1 MARVKREQLNMRLQ
15 KSDEQNLQELQTST
29 GKNRTE
35 AVRFALDFANHF
47 DKNELSSIVE
57 SNQNLIRDWQIL
69 DELLAKNLRELVR
82 QGSNLNQLTKA
93 NNTKASSKYGM
104 DLHDLMDDYNSNSKK
119 SKTVQVDNENLQKLL
134 EANRQQRELLIEIR
148 NIVSEKTR
156 KDIGKNK

>member
-1 MARVKREQLNMRLQ
+1 MARVKREQLNVRLQ

-82 QGSNLNQLTKA
+82 QGANINQLAKA
-93 NNTKASSKYGM
+93 KNSNRRSSHGM
-104 DLHDLMDDYNSNSKK
+104 NLHDLMDDYNSNSKK
-119 SKTVQVDNENLQKLL
+119 SKTEKVDDEELQKLL
-134 EANRQQRELLIEIR
+134 AVNRQQRELLIEIR